1 MKNTIIIA
9 KREIQSFF
17 DSLIAYI
24 VLILFLSF
32 NGFFT
37 WLYGS
42 DIFFVGQTTLRGF
55 FSIAYWTL
63 FLCVPA
69 LTMRMI
75 AEERKTGTI
84 ELLLTK
90 SVTDRE
96 VVWGKFIAAMF
107 LIITALACT
116 FPYAVTLSTL
126 GNLDWGATFCGY
138 LGLLLMSA
146 VYNSIGIFSSSVTN
160 NQIVAFL
167 ISLIISILFNFIFS
181 ILIGLGG
188 FFGLVF
194 QNLSMQ
200 THFESMSRGVID
212 SGDLI
217 YFLSLT
223 LFGLFL
229 AEVSL
234 SKRKIIN

>member
-1 MKNTIIIA
+1 MKNSIIIA
-9 KREIQSFF
+9 KREMQSFF

-24 VLILFLSF
+24 VLILFLGFS
-32 NGFFT
+32 GFFT

-42 DIFFVGQTTLRGF
+42 DVFFIGQATLRGF

-96 VVWGKFIAAMF
+96 VVWGKFLATIFLVFIA
-107 LIITALACT
+107 LVCT
-116 FPYAVTLSTL
+116 FPYAITLSTL

-138 LGLLLMSA
+138 LGLLLMSG
-146 VYNSIGIFSSSVTN
+146 VYTSIGIFSSSVTN

-167 ISLIISILFNFIFS
+167 IALIISILFNFIFS
-181 ILIGLGG
+181 ILIGVGGTLG
-188 FFGLVF
+188 LIF

-200 THFESMSRGVID
+200 THFESMSRGVLD

-229 AEVSL
+229 AETSL
-234 SKRKIIN
+234 AKRKITD